1 MSAAQ
6 TLAHRGVHCTLIE
19 KGPCVGGRPLDLA
32 CKGKVQ
38 CVKCDVC
45 LSMDKVAP
53 LSQDPLISVVNE
65 ARLDMLERDHGI
77 YKATIAIGPRSIDDS
92 KCDRCGK
99 CAAVCPS
106 KAVSRQ
112 ATGQGFVY
120 RIDQD
125 VCHDRELGCA
135 LCSAACPSGAID
147 LDREEELWA
156 VEADAIV
163 VAVGARTYDPTPEA
177 RLGLGTV
184 PGVITSASLESML
197 NSEGKVNVPGV
208 KALGKVAFIQCVG
221 SRDPHR
227 GMPLCSKVCCK
238 YALKLGRYLVAQDP
252 QVELAFLFMDWRP
265 YDRQDDLLAWASQDH
280 RVRAIRSRPAEIGVS
295 IGGKPEVRYVS
306 PDDGNVMTEEFD
318 LVVLSVG
325 MGPSTSNNFLAE
337 AMGIKLNPHGHFFS
351 EGKQARALEA
361 KGLVFAGACTGP
373 KDIEESAMEG
383 VVAAAKVVRYL
394 EGSE

>member
-6 TLAHRGVHCTLIE
+6 TLAHRGVHCTLVE
-19 KGPCVGGRPLDLA
+19 KGPCIGGRPLDLA

-53 LSQDPLISVVNE
+53 LSQDPLISVVSE
-65 ARLDMLERDHGI
+65 ARMDMLERDHGI

-92 KCDRCGK
+92 KCERCGK
-99 CAAVCPS
+99 CAAACPS
-106 KAVSRQ
+106 KAVLRH
-112 ATGQGFVY
+112 ATRQGFVY
-120 RIDQD
+120 RID
-125 VCHDRELGCA
+125 HDACRSLEGCTICA
-135 LCSAACPSGAID
+135 AACPSGAID
-147 LDREEELWA
+147 LDREEEQWA

-163 VAVGARTYDPTPEA
+163 VAVGARTYDPTSEA

-184 PGVITSASLESML
+184 PGVMTSDSLESML
-197 NSEGKVNVPGV
+197 ASEGRVKVPGGTTL
-208 KALGKVAFIQCVG
+208 KKVAFIQCVG

-265 YDRQDDLLAWASQDH
+265 YDRQDDLLGWASQNNK
-280 RVRAIRSRPAEIGVS
+280 VRAIRSRPAEIS
-295 IGGKPEVRYVS
+295 ISERGRPEVRYAS
-306 PDDGNVMTEEFD
+306 PSDGSVTAEEFD

-325 MGPSTSNNFLAE
+325 MGPSTSNQFLAE

-394 EGSE
+394 EGLK